1 MINIIVEIIYSS
13 IRKLYFI
20 YIGTCL
26 LYSNILKRVIGTII
40 QLVLA
45 YQVPSA
51 KKELKNDFEW
61 ISDP

>member
-40 QLVLA
+40 QFLF